1 MPRCFFQ
8 DFIDL
13 SNVFYEVQNFH
24 EVAIPT
30 MVNIIDL
37 TRRETSFHSIITRL
51 NDCWGDCCASGSK
64 PENIKQK
71 RCGHR
76 MDLARD
82 DIRQTLIEILE
93 SEAVYLTK
101 NK

>member
-1 MPRCFFQ
+1 
-8 DFIDL
+8 
-13 SNVFYEVQNFH
+13 VFYEVKNFH

-30 MVNIIDL
+30 MINIIDR
-37 TRRETSFHSIITRL
+37 TYRRTPFHSIITRIY
-51 NDCWGDCCASGSK
+51 DCWGNCCADNSNS
-64 PENIKQK
+64 ENVKQK

-93 SEAVYLTK
+93 SQAAYLTK
-101 NK
+101 KK